1 MNPVIRPDDFN
12 LVIRDR
18 FYVKSAL
25 ITKNKTCIEFRIVY
39 IDRGGLT
46 KVLNDAPEIEI
57 KIPENKILSVWIK
70 ILKSIIQKDKQTSE
84 IVKKDIEDGYASV
97 EEVDYPNEYTMWH
110 SSWYKHNY
118 IFLQPFYS
126 YDGAL
131 LRLSYLI
138 SELVDDSILNEDTIE
153 TDPEIHRYPVK
164 FT

>member
-1 MNPVIRPDDFN
+1 MGPSIRPDDFN
-12 LVIRDR
+12 LIVRDR

-25 ITKNKTCIEFRIVY
+25 ILKEDKHIEFRIVY
-39 IDRGGLT
+39 INNEGIT
-46 KVLNDAPEIEI
+46 KIIVSEPEI
-57 KIPENKILSVWIK
+57 KIIVPKNRILSTWVN
-70 ILKSIIQKDKQTSE
+70 ILKTIIEKDKSTSE
-84 IVKKDIEDGYASV
+84 SVRGDIEHGYTSV

-138 SELVDDSILNEDTIE
+138 SELVDDEIISEDVIE
-153 TDPEIHRYPVK
+153 ADPEIHQYPVK
-164 FT
+164 IV